1 MKKNKIFHVGILVLG
16 LQKLSPECKHA
27 LRALLRKRILG
38 VGKKIFLEEDA
49 IPESSFRS

>member
-1 MKKNKIFHVGILVLG
+1 MKKNKMFHVGILVLG

-27 LRALLRKRILG
+27 LHALLRKRILG

-49 IPESSFRS
+49 IPASSFRS